1 MARFDWYQASV
12 RSDVSAVRACL
23 LGSFPGSSWERQRAA
38 PHGYKF
44 ADKLVDSDG
53 DVARVWWGGTHQWPH
68 VVASGDVTP
77 AVVEVL
83 RFELPEHGVS
93 RADPCIDFAE
103 PGSYDRLQG
112 LALEIAKARG
122 LRVGCAGDHLVTQK
136 GRTLYLGAPSSV
148 TRLRL
153 YDKAEELRQKLRND
167 PEALATVPSE
177 LARLEVQVR
186 PHSPEAKAAAARL
199 SPVEVMGSASWT
211 RALMRSVADLEIAPF
226 RAGTV
231 WRQSDHER
239 AYKACLAQ
247 YGGMFRR
254 MLQDLGS
261 WECVGLQIGSDLERR
276 NRALGGSE

>member
-12 RSDVSAVRACL
+12 RSDVAAVRACL
-23 LGSFPGSSWERQRAA
+23 QGSFSGSVWERQRAA

-44 ADKLVDSDG
+44 ADKLLDSAG
-53 DVARVWWGGTHQWPH
+53 DVARVWWGGTHHWPH
-68 VVASGDVTP
+68 VVASGEVTP
-77 AVVEVL
+77 AVVDVL
-83 RFELPEHGVS
+83 RSELPDHGVS
-93 RADPCIDFAE
+93 RADPCLDFAD
-103 PGSYDRLQG
+103 PGAYDRLQG
-112 LALEIAKARG
+112 IALDLAKARG

-167 PEALATVPSE
+167 PEALATVPAE

-199 SPVEVMGSASWT
+199 SPLEVMGSASWT
-211 RALMRSVADLEIAPF
+211 RALMRSVAELDIAPF

-231 WRQSDHER
+231 WRQSDHDR
-239 AYKACLAQ
+239 AYRAMLAQ
-247 YGGMFRR
+247 YGRVFQGMLR
-254 MLQDLGS
+254 DLGS
-261 WECVGLQIGSDLERR
+261 WECVGLQIGSDLQRGQ
-276 NRALGGSE
+276 RARGGLE